1 MTLLWANEAAR
12 SSARRGKIGV
22 QKFATQCAASK
33 RWLTVEA
40 PMPSKPDPAEM
51 PRLDVFDEEFGQ
63 DPATILRAE
72 RRGFRGFFLLSLSLL
87 RGVIG
92 RPPLSLCVHQSALP
106 RLRSVARPT
115 SRAQ

>member
-22 QKFATQCAASK
+22 QKFAAQCAASK

-51 PRLDVFDEEFGQ
+51 PRRDVFDEEFGQ

-72 RRGFRGFFLLSLSLL
+72 RRRVRLLLFS
-87 RGVIG
+87 GIAPG
-92 RPPLSLCVHQSALP
+92 GGGGAPP
-106 RLRSVARPT
+106 RVAWST
-115 SRAQ
+115 